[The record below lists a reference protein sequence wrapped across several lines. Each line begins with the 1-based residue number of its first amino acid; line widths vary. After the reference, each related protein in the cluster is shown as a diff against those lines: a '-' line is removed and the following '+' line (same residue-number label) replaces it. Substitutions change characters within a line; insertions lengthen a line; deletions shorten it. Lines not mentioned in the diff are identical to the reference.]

1 MFSDCYRDL
10 DLTLTC
16 QLVRLL
22 SSSISSSSRMVIS
35 MSSCSRP
42 SQQCRQARTRMG
54 FRVKLG
60 QRFPPI
66 RTRMGCL
73 ETQAVDLAQVFT
85 HRHSGDPHPAI
96 LCPGFFK
103 TNLIKCKTCK
113 SLFLMISVHRNSS
126 PTHAGGNLTAQ
137 AHKMDLSGGT
147 GPGTGEG
154 KEGGV
159 AGSGGICNLSAILSD
174 LSCGDRRAPGC
185 EKKVHKLDVILHSTE
200 KTQHRWLRL
209 PQLQTMSKRG

>member
-1 MFSDCYRDL
+1 
-10 DLTLTC
+10 
-16 QLVRLL
+16 
-22 SSSISSSSRMVIS
+22 
-35 MSSCSRP
+35 MSP
-42 SQQCRQARTRMG
+42 SQNQDGVQGKTRPAVSPYQNTDG
-54 FRVKLG
+54 VSGNTSSGLG
-60 QRFPPI
+60 SS
-66 RTRMGCL
+66 L
-73 ETQAVDLAQVFT
+73 
-85 HRHSGDPHPAI
+85 HSSPLRRSSPRY
-96 LCPGFFK
+96 PVPRFFK

-174 LSCGDRRAPGC
+174 LSYGDRRAPGC

-200 KTQHRWLRL
+200 KTQT
-209 PQLQTMSKRG
+209 QVAQIATAADYEQKRMMATKAMHHKVINNLFPTVLVN